1 MGDSLVWIGVWV
13 VRRMQDDMKFS
24 AGGESFKMRYV
35 WQSLKDVKTWV
46 VSRSFVSDFL
56 RLVVPDY

>member
-1 MGDSLVWIGVWV
+1 M
-13 VRRMQDDMKFS
+13 RRMQDDMKFS

-56 RLVVPDY
+56 RLIVPDY